1 MNRETVTEHTETLNS
16 FFREILVYTVYIHTI
31 SPRLYNKNSTVSLGY
46 GKQLAKIALTFVK
59 QKTSKNK
66 INTISRHKK
75 RKKLT
80 VEKLYRQ
87 VKHSNISISYTI
99 PKLYDYFYE
108 K

>member
-59 QKTSKNK
+59 QKTSKKKNK
-66 INTISRHKK
+66 HNFKT
-75 RKKLT
+75 RKKKKTDRRKAVQTSETL
-80 VEKLYRQ
+80 EH
-87 VKHSNISISYTI
+87 KHFLHY
-99 PKLYDYFYE
+99 PKVV
-108 K
+108 